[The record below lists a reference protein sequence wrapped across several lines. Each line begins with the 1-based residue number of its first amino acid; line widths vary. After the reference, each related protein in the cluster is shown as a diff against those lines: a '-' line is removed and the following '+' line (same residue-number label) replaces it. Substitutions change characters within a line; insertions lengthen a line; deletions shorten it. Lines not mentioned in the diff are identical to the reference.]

1 MRKLLLVLILII
13 TSFLTG
19 CASSTPVGVVYSEL
33 KLPVNVTSNGQAYAR
48 TGVAECKSVLGLV
61 AFGDCSIESA
71 KKQGGVSRVYHVDW
85 EARNILG
92 ILGEYRLVVY
102 GE

>member
-1 MRKLLLVLILII
+1 MKKLLLVLILI
-13 TSFLTG
+13 LAG
-19 CASSTPVGVVYSEL
+19 CATSAPMGMVYTEV

-48 TGVAECKSVLGLV
+48 TGVAECKSILGLV